1 MPIWLPQTLRQWH
14 MIPQLRDR
22 KTLQLIRELRG
33 VSDEDRRVIENLH
46 TLIIENLGYMLFRSI
61 EKAKRELSDGETAVI
76 EFSERNIVI
85 REEITREEFEVI
97 VDDKFQQIGAC
108 VDDTLSRAGVSSE
121 QIDLVLLTGGSSF
134 IPKIREIFSGR
145 FGESKIM
152 SIDAFTSV
160 AYGLGLRAAQY

>member
-1 MPIWLPQTLRQWH
+1 